1 VTFIIRTIYLS
12 CGKFAPYLRNE
23 MNEHFK
29 VLSVSYKTAP
39 LELREG
45 IALNEEECKS
55 FLLKIKEV
63 FDISEVVVL
72 STCNRTE
79 VYYLASEDITEG
91 LTKLL
96 AVQKGV
102 SSEELLGHIACFEN
116 DAALS
121 YVFEVASGLHS
132 QVIGDF
138 QIPNQIKNAYQWAA
152 DMSMAGPFI
161 HRLMHSVFF
170 MNKRVVQE
178 TGFRDGAAST
188 SYATVETIES
198 FLPLLNEPKIL
209 VLGLG
214 EIGLDVVKTLADKGY
229 SNFTVSNRTKEK
241 AEALSQELSFNV
253 LPFEQLQDFLKD
265 FDIVISSI
273 RANEPIINIETAKGF
288 DHKTV
293 KYFIDLSVPRSIS
306 SAIQDIPG
314 IVLYDLDEI
323 QLKANKA
330 LDQRKASI
338 PDVESIIKEA
348 VIDFQDWSNQMVVSP
363 TIQKLKG
370 ALEQIRKEEMSK
382 YVKTLTKEEAAKM
395 DKITSSMM
403 QKIIKLPVIQLK
415 AACKRG
421 EAETLIDVLN
431 DLFDLEKEK
440 V

>member
-1 VTFIIRTIYLS
+1 
-12 CGKFAPYLRNE
+12 
-23 MNEHFK
+23 MNEEFK
-29 VLSVSYKTAP
+29 VLSISYKTSP

-55 FLLKIKEV
+55 LLLKIKDV
-63 FDISEVVVL
+63 FDVSEAVVL

-79 VYYLASEDITEG
+79 IYYLSDIDLSNG

-96 AVQKGV
+96 AAEKGV
-102 SSEELLGHIACFEN
+102 SSQELLKHVLCFESLK
-116 DAALS
+116 ALS

-138 QIPNQIKNAYQWAA
+138 QIPNQIKNAYQWSA
-152 DMSMAGPFI
+152 DIAMAGPYI

-188 SYATVETIES
+188 SYATVETLES

-241 AEALSQELSFNV
+241 ADALSEELAFDV
-253 LPFEQLQDFLKD
+253 LPFENVKEELKNY
-265 FDIVISSI
+265 DIVISSI
-273 RANEPIINIETAKGF
+273 RTNEPFIDFATAESFG
-288 DHKTV
+288 HKSV
-293 KYFIDLSVPRSIS
+293 KYLIDLSIPRSIS
-306 SAIQDIPG
+306 PEVENVSG
-314 IVLYDLDEI
+314 IVLYGLDEI

-330 LDQRKASI
+330 LEERKLAI
-338 PDVESIIKEA
+338 PNVEGIIKEA
-348 VIDFQDWSNQMVVSP
+348 VIDFQDWSNQMAVSP
-363 TIQKLKG
+363 TIHKLKK

-382 YVKTLTKEEAAKM
+382 YVKSLSKEEAAKM

-415 AACKRG
+415 AACKSG

-431 DLFDLEKEK
+431 DLFDLEKVK
-440 V
+440 A